1 MPRRGHLWLR
11 WLAWAGVATSL
22 CATAGR
28 ATEISDPDAF
38 LKQTAAL
45 QLTDHARF
53 ERQLA
58 QLNQE
63 SARLTKPGQIWRLRL
78 LNAWEAMY
86 EGDYVK
92 SEPLFRD
99 IIGHAG
105 DPELE
110 SYAAGLLLSQLSM
123 QRQYEPAFALANEL
137 VARLP
142 QFTEPHARFSLL
154 LNLSQVMG
162 WAGQTDLAIR
172 YARMMRETL
181 PDDESQCEARTMEVQ
196 ALSGGRRLTLDS
208 PELQQALDACQAAG
222 QPVSSQALWL
232 LQAKLYIEAGQGA
245 SAVALLER
253 IEPDVRRAHY
263 ADHLLAIQVQLA
275 QAYALLGNDE
285 AAETA
290 ARAALALR
298 PSGEKN
304 FQLGSLYE
312 VLYRIEKKQGH
323 ADVALKYYEQYV
335 AQDRSYLDDISAR
348 TLAYETVQQHVLAQK
363 LETEQ
368 LSRQNASLRLQQKL
382 AAKTAEANRLY
393 IVLLAMAL
401 GFGVFGMI
409 RLKRSQLRYRR
420 LSRLDGLTELLN
432 RQHFMIDAEVVLQR
446 LRKRGG
452 AACLAYLDLD
462 HFKRINDT
470 HGHAA
475 GDAVLRDVVAACRQ
489 QLRSVDLF
497 GRLGG
502 EEFGILLVDASR
514 EQALAIA
521 NRIRLSVAAD
531 PVAFGD
537 GRIAV
542 SISIGLAF
550 TDSSGHELQHL
561 CMDADAALYLAKD
574 SGRNCV
580 VADGG
585 ASSPAPA

>member
-1 MPRRGHLWLR
+1 MADLYVHEGQPRKALVLLDRIKPD
-11 WLAWAGVATSL
+11 VAV
-22 CATAGR
+22 
-28 ATEISDPDAF
+28 SDYE
-38 LKQTAAL
+38 LIKLAAL
-45 QLTDHARF
+45 VSRAKAFIAL
-53 ERQLA
+53 
-58 QLNQE
+58 
-63 SARLTKPGQIWRLRL
+63 
-78 LNAWEAMY
+78 
-86 EGDYVK
+86 GD
-92 SEPLFRD
+92 D
-99 IIGHAG
+99 G
-105 DPELE
+105 
-110 SYAAGLLLSQLSM
+110 
-123 QRQYEPAFALANEL
+123 
-137 VARLP
+137 
-142 QFTEPHARFSLL
+142 
-154 LNLSQVMG
+154 
-162 WAGQTDLAIR
+162 
-172 YARMMRETL
+172 
-181 PDDESQCEARTMEVQ
+181 
-196 ALSGGRRLTLDS
+196 
-208 PELQQALDACQAAG
+208 
-222 QPVSSQALWL
+222 
-232 LQAKLYIEAGQGA
+232 
-245 SAVALLER
+245 
-253 IEPDVRRAHY
+253 
-263 ADHLLAIQVQLA
+263 
-275 QAYALLGNDE
+275 
-285 AAETA
+285 A
-290 ARAALALR
+290 ARKAALAVVQR
-298 PSGEKN
+298 KSSGSARWLKDA
-304 FQLGSLYE
+304 YE
-312 VLYRIEKKQGH
+312 VLYRIEKKQGN
-323 ADVALKYYEQYV
+323 AAAALDYYEKYT
-335 AQDRSYLDDISAR
+335 ALDKAYLSDVNAR

-446 LRKRGG
+446 LCKRGG

-475 GDAVLRDVVAACRQ
+475 GDTVLREVVAACRQ

-521 NRIRLSVAAD
+521 DRIRQAVAAS